1 MRQPHALRA
10 QAHRGETLRDHSVR
24 ICEEM
29 SYILRVNPTA
39 CRISKWTG
47 ESACQLLGELG
58 GLACKPS
65 LQQAVDMG
73 VPGAAIALER
83 IVTREKNAA
92 AHVAVSSA
100 SSDTPFDL
108 AQNPRA
114 HTEDT
119 AIVLPRDN
127 TEQEMKLQVALR
139 MDETEILERE
149 LAELAEAIFRIM
161 AW

>member
-1 MRQPHALRA
+1 MPYVPRLIEEFQSAIEGQAHPECALCALAEIALRDA
-10 QAHRGETLRDHSVR
+10 GTLRDHSER
-24 ICEEM
+24 ICEEV

-83 IVTREKNAA
+83 IVTREKMPQP
-92 AHVAVSSA
+92 
-100 SSDTPFDL
+100 TLPF
-108 AQNPRA
+108 
-114 HTEDT
+114 
-119 AIVLPRDN
+119 LPLVQIRHSI
-127 TEQEMKLQVALR
+127 LR
-139 MDETEILERE
+139 RTQGPIPKVRRLCCHETILSRK
-149 LAELAEAIFRIM
+149 
-161 AW
+161 